1 MGNREQLTALL
12 NGHRVSAATSAAVE
26 LGFFDALADGA
37 RSAEAIA
44 AAAGTDPDSTGR
56 LLHVLAMWDLLDE
69 EAGTFAL
76 TELGRLLTSDA
87 QASLAPLALV
97 NADPA
102 LWAAWGKLS
111 HSIRTGETAFEAVNE
126 TDVWTHR
133 QRHAYQG
140 NVFDRLMTSLSAAAV
155 DGVAASYDFAGRGH
169 VVDVGGG
176 QGGLLAAILRKHP
189 DLTGTVF
196 DQPHV
201 VGAGAPDGLEDR
213 WTSEGGSFF
222 EAVPP
227 ADCYVLKW
235 ILHDWDDDECA
246 TILTRCRESLR
257 PGGVVLVVETLLD
270 RPGHERATAMMDL
283 NMMVVAGGRERTEA
297 EYAALFERAGLRLAR
312 VVDTGTPYAIL
323 EAVLGGGFPGHPGN
337 PSDVR

>member
-1 MGNREQLTALL
+1 MGNREDLAALL
-12 NGHRVSAATSAAVE
+12 NGHRVAAAISAAVE
-26 LGFFDALADGA
+26 LGLVDLLADGPRPA
-37 RSAEAIA
+37 DDVA
-44 AAAGTDPDSTGR
+44 AAAGTDPDSTRR
-56 LLHVLAMWDLLDE
+56 LLRVLATWDVLE
-69 EAGTFAL
+69 EAGDGAYAL
-76 TELGRLLTSDA
+76 SEMGRQLTSDA
-87 QASLAPLALV
+87 PASLAPMALV

-111 HSIRTGETAFEAVNE
+111 HSIRTGGTAFEAVNE

-133 QRHAYQG
+133 QRHAERG
-140 NVFDRLMTSLSAAAV
+140 NVFDRLMTSMSAAVV
-155 DGVAASYDFAGRGH
+155 DAVAASYDFSGRDH

-176 QGGLLAAILRKHP
+176 QGTLLAAILRRHP
-189 DLTGTVF
+189 GVTGTLF

-201 VGAGAPDGLEDR
+201 VGSEPPEGLAGR
-213 WTSEGGSFF
+213 WSWEAGSFF

-227 ADCYVLKW
+227 ADCYLLKW

-283 NMMVVAGGRERTEA
+283 NMMVVVGGRERTEPEFA
-297 EYAALFERAGLRLAR
+297 GLFSRAGLRLAR
-312 VVDTGTPYAIL
+312 VLDTGTQYAIL
-323 EAVLGGGFPGHPGN
+323 EAVAAG
-337 PSDVR
+337 